1 MGARVAISEKI
12 FNALTSAIRLAGEVE
27 RLSNP
32 VGKKG
37 KEGREIG
44 RRLIRIETFVEIAQK
59 QRLLPK

>member
-27 RLSNP
+27 RLSNQ
-32 VGKKG
+32 VEKMA
-37 KEGREIG
+37 KEVRDIDS
-44 RRLIRIETFVEIAQK
+44 RLIRIETFVEIAQK